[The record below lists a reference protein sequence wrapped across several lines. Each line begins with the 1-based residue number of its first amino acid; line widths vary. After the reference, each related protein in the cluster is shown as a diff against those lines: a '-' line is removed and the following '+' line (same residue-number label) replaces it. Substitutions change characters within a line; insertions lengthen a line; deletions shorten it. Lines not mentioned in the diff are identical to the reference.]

1 MKDKELKCNASG
13 YYDEPCY
20 KTIQAMDTPKP
31 GEIWT
36 HAATGYYM
44 LIVANQGSICS
55 TLRLTEQ
62 EKEGSI
68 PVMCKTQMYTSPIML
83 GYCFHQAMG
92 QFIKCAKE
100 EEFTA
105 VKNAVA
111 DALGIEYAIVGINP
125 ADFGTHPHILE
136 EKVKTLEEE
145 RNAAIEH
152 TKAVKHEMALMENE
166 LKAREKANEWLRKS
180 LEETIHEA
188 YNAGIYKEMY
198 MTLLDKIISARGG
211 SVNE

>member
-20 KTIQAMDTPKP
+20 KTIQSMDTPKP

-55 TLRLTEQ
+55 TLRLTDQ

-92 QFIKCAKE
+92 QFVKCAKE

-105 VKNAVA
+105 VKNAVVR
-111 DALGIEYAIVGINP
+111 ALGLEDNRMNEANAIPMDYIDHME
-125 ADFGTHPHILE
+125 AL
-136 EKVKTLEEE
+136 
-145 RNAAIEH
+145 
-152 TKAVKHEMALMENE
+152 KHEMALMENE
-166 LKAREKANEWLRKS
+166 LEARNKANEWLRKS
-180 LEETIHEA
+180 LEETSREA
-188 YNAGIYKEMY
+188 GRAGIYKEMY
-198 MTLLDKIISARGG
+198 MTLLDKIISARG
-211 SVNE
+211 EA